1 MWGLGCLGFAVRVRS
16 RSEKPGEPTQVV
28 HPNEILEKS
37 PTARPLAHLGS
48 SIFRPMSQ
56 SPALLAS
63 GTPEDC
69 DKAMAALP
77 PSPPRLHRLLAEGEV
92 VCHPRAAAILE
103 AQIVGRF
110 SHLPR
115 QRCPLKPRARPRLSM
130 ALCKVLDCARRLCSV
145 TQILLGLLQALLRSV
160 NGL

>member
-1 MWGLGCLGFAVRVRS
+1 MWGLGCLGFAVRVGS
-16 RSEKPGEPTQVV
+16 RSEKPGEPTQII
-28 HPNEILEKS
+28 HPDKSLEKS

-56 SPALLAS
+56 SPAFLAS
-63 GTPEDC
+63 GTPGDC

-77 PSPPRLHRLLAEGEV
+77 PSPPTPAAGGGRGCV
-92 VCHPRAAAILE
+92 PPGAAAILE

-115 QRCPLKPRARPRLSM
+115 QRCPLLKPRARRDKPNSRQAPFLSLDPQLKSEFPHGALQGFRL
-130 ALCKVLDCARRLCSV
+130 R
-145 TQILLGLLQALLRSV
+145 
-160 NGL
+160 